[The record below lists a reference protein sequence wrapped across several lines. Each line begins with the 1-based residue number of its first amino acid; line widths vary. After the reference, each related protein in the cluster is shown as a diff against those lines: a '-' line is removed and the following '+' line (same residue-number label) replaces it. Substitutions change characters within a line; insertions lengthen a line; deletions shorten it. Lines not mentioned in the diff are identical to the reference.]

1 VLCDR
6 LTIAIA
12 TATAATAATTATTA
26 AATAATTATAAAAT
40 VAAAAA
46 TVAATAATAATTAA
60 TAATAIF
67 TGTSFVDL
75 QRTAFSIVSVK
86 FFNGGL
92 RILIGCHFDEA
103 KSTRTTGFTVIND
116 FSFHYGTRLC
126 EEV

>member
-12 TATAATAATTATTA
+12 TATAATTATTA

-60 TAATAIF
+60 TAAATAIF

>member
-12 TATAATAATTATTA
+12 TATAATTATTA

-103 KSTRTTGFTVIND
+103 KSTRTTGFTVVND

>member
-12 TATAATAATTATTA
+12 TATAATTATTA

-46 TVAATAATAATTAA
+46 TVAATAATTAA
-60 TAATAIF
+60 TATAAATAIF

>member
-1 VLCDR
+1 MLCDR

-12 TATAATAATTATTA
+12 TATAATTATTA